1 MPRICPLAYARG
13 SVLAVVTVMAVT
25 ASAQQDG
32 IWSGVYTSGQAQRG
46 KEVFDKSCSN
56 CHNQDLKG
64 SVRAPALRGDGFLA
78 NWLNSSVNTLY
89 TKLRFSMPATYPD
102 TVSDSDKLLVLA
114 YLLQVNGFPAGSG
127 ELEQEEEKLDAI
139 QIVKQGSKEIPNFA
153 LVRVT
158 GCLEAGANRGWVLSK
173 ASEPAVTREGEA
185 AGAPQALGS
194 KAFVLVSAGAFSPE
208 SHKGEKVE
216 ARGLLYVEPGENRLN
231 VTALERVASNCAN

>member
-1 MPRICPLAYARG
+1 MSLDTARM
-13 SVLAVVTVMAVT
+13 SACATVLAAILAAG
-25 ASAQQDG
+25 ASAQQGDV
-32 IWSGVYTSGQAQRG
+32 WSGVYSKGQAERG

-89 TKLRFSMPATYPD
+89 TKLRFSMPATYPE

-114 YLLQVNGFPAGSG
+114 YLLQVNGFPAGSS
-127 ELEQEEEKLDAI
+127 ELAQEEETLDAI

-158 GCLEAGANRGWVLSK
+158 GCLEARANKTWVLSK
-173 ASEPAVTREGEA
+173 ASDPVVTREGEA
-185 AGAPQALGS
+185 GAARQALGS

-208 SHKGEKVE
+208 AHKGEKME

-231 VTALERVASNCAN
+231 VTALERVAANCAN